1 MAKSLNAALA
11 VLMLLAPAWLF
22 AAPRVITLSPANT
35 ELAFAAGITP
45 VGVSSYSDYPPEAAK
60 IEQVSIWQGMNL
72 ERIVALKPDL
82 VLAWRGGNAERQ
94 VNQLSSLGI
103 KVIWVETSTIEEIIA
118 TLRQLAQWS
127 PQPEKARQAAQKMQ
141 DAYQALKTRYARGP
155 KKRVFLQFG
164 ANPLFTT
171 SKGSIQDQVLTLCGG
186 ENIFA
191 ASRVPWPQVSREQ
204 VLARQPQAIVI
215 AGDASQLPAVERY
228 WQNQLKI
235 SFIGKLRMDPFGV
248 LVLGVVTAVGGG
260 TIRDM
265 ALANGPVFWVKDPT
279 DLVVAMVTSM
289 FTILLVRQPRR
300 LPKWVLPVLDAVGL
314 AVFVGIG
321 VNKAFLAHSG
331 PLVAVCMGVVTGVGG
346 GIIRDVLAREI
357 PMILRTEIYATAC
370 IVGGIVH
377 ATAYYTFQ
385 VPLENA
391 AMIGMVVT
399 LVIRLAAIR
408 WHLKLPTFALDENG
422 R

>member
-60 IEQVSIWQGMNL
+60 IEQVSSWQGMNL

-141 DAYQALKTRYARGP
+141 DAYQALKTRYASGP

-191 ASRVPWPQVSREQ
+191 ASRVP
-204 VLARQPQAIVI
+204 
-215 AGDASQLPAVERY
+215 
-228 WQNQLKI
+228 
-235 SFIGKLRMDPFGV
+235 
-248 LVLGVVTAVGGG
+248 
-260 TIRDM
+260 
-265 ALANGPVFWVKDPT
+265 
-279 DLVVAMVTSM
+279 
-289 FTILLVRQPRR
+289 
-300 LPKWVLPVLDAVGL
+300 
-314 AVFVGIG
+314 
-321 VNKAFLAHSG
+321 
-331 PLVAVCMGVVTGVGG
+331 
-346 GIIRDVLAREI
+346 
-357 PMILRTEIYATAC
+357 
-370 IVGGIVH
+370 
-377 ATAYYTFQ
+377 
-385 VPLENA
+385 
-391 AMIGMVVT
+391 
-399 LVIRLAAIR
+399 LAAGE
-408 WHLKLPTFALDENG
+408 P
-422 R
+422 